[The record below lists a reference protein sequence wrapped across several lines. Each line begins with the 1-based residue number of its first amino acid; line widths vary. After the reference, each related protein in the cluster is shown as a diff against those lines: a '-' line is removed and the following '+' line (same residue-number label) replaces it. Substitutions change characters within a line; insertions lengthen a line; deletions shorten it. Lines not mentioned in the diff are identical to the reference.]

1 MSCGTFKDYGERWIS
16 YIFIDNAIVINMLKD
31 ELKRVQIF
39 DLEAKKK
46 NGSAITKTESSSFHA
61 KSSIAIRSYSK
72 FNKDYFL
79 CNKFIEYKLRQVSQ
93 TEYVTFS
100 EIEYLNPQS

>member
-46 NGSAITKTESSSFHA
+46 NGSAITKTESSSFHSPTCRVLNE
-61 KSSIAIRSYSK
+61 KRWPITSI
-72 FNKDYFL
+72 
-79 CNKFIEYKLRQVSQ
+79 FINNCCQHVSC
-93 TEYVTFS
+93 Y
-100 EIEYLNPQS
+100 